1 MERLLKQEL
10 RKKKDDFNENMFFG
24 RQQNDNTQNKII
36 DNLVDQFDDVTILK
50 YWQWMQQEERE
61 LLDSC
66 LNNLGLYEKQ
76 GLDGQG
82 FLHPI
87 KKKERKLNGY

>member
-1 MERLLKQEL
+1 
-10 RKKKDDFNENMFFG
+10 
-24 RQQNDNTQNKII
+24 
-36 DNLVDQFDDVTILK
+36 
-50 YWQWMQQEERE
+50 MQQEERE